1 MSLMKD
7 TLGYDENSFKMCVY
21 SPKKRSENGRL
32 FPNDKFYFN
41 FSLDWTFNGKSQ

>member
-7 TLGYDENSFKMCVY
+7 TLGYDENSFKMCVCTVQ
-21 SPKKRSENGRL
+21 KSENGRL